1 MYKIQKK
8 GPAGKNF
15 GVFSPRHSQNCILI
29 ENLTHRCIQ
38 TGHFFPKSG
47 HFFSIFKIGQGRPPH
62 PPSYSPGCT
71 PDILFFK
78 CLRVLQFIFKKIIT
92 WYCFP
97 PDLVISLLILILEFS
112 VQGDAFDGVY
122 FLSWFWQKQP
132 SGQGVLR
139 TRCSEMM
146 KQIYRRTP
154 MSLFASTTKIG

>member
-8 GPAGKNF
+8 GPAEKNF

-62 PPSYSPGCT
+62 PPSYPPGCT

-78 CLRVLQFIFKKIIT
+78 CLRVLQFIFKKDYHMVLLSTRFGYIIAYFNIGIFCT
-92 WYCFP
+92 RWCFWWGILLE
-97 PDLVISLLILILEFS
+97 LVLTE
-112 VQGDAFDGVY
+112 AA
-122 FLSWFWQKQP
+122 
-132 SGQGVLR
+132 LR
-139 TRCSEMM
+139 TRCS
-146 KQIYRRTP
+146 
-154 MSLFASTTKIG
+154 